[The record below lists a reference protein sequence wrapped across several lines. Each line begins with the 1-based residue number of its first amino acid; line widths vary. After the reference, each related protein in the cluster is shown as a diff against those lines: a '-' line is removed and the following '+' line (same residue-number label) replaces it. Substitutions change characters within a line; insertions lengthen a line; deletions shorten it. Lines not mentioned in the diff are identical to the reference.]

1 MHRDL
6 ARDPRRTPSP
16 MTLLLALVRLAF
28 AAALLWFA
36 LDWRSPYFANVRSWA
51 LCGLIIGP
59 LIVGL
64 LETWI
69 LSSGRAGARMAHAVS
84 ATTLA
89 IAALALGAT
98 VLFEGQFR
106 WMRHQVLNAE
116 PRHLETLGRHVI
128 VGYNDLPELRALIER
143 RAIAGVFLGG
153 RNVRGQT
160 AEEIRALVA
169 ALQDTRR
176 RQGLPPLWVATDQEG
191 GPVSRLSP
199 PLARS
204 ASLAELVA
212 AHPDK
217 SERTAAVQAL
227 AARHGRELA
236 EVGVT
241 VNFAPV
247 VDLNHRIVNPDDRLS
262 RIHERAIST
271 DPAVVTDVARQ
282 YCTALHQAGVRC
294 TLKHFPGLGRVFE
307 DTHRQSADL
316 GTSASELAATDWVP
330 FRALMQES
338 HTFTMLGHVRLTALD
353 RERPVSSSQ
362 PAVAGLLRGEW
373 KHDGILVTDD
383 FCMAAAYGSRGGLAG
398 ASVGALNAG
407 VDLILVSYDPDQVYP
422 VMYALLKA
430 HAEGRLRQDALAS
443 SERRLA
449 RSAGARGAATTVASP

>member
-1 MHRDL
+1 
-6 ARDPRRTPSP
+6 
-16 MTLLLALVRLAF
+16 MTLLLALVRLAI
-28 AAALLWFA
+28 AAAILWFT
-36 LDWRSPYFANVRSWA
+36 LDWRSPYFASVRSWA
-51 LCGLIIGP
+51 LCGLIALP

-64 LETWI
+64 PETW
-69 LSSGRAGARMAHAVS
+69 LLFSGRAGARTTRAVS

-98 VLFEGQFR
+98 LLLEGQFR

-116 PRHLETLGRHVI
+116 PRHLEMLGRHVI
-128 VGYNDLPELRALIER
+128 VGYHDLAELRALIER

-153 RNVRGQT
+153 RNVRGNT
-160 AEEIRALVA
+160 IEEIRALVA

-176 RQGLPPLWVATDQEG
+176 WQDLPPLWIATDQEG

-217 SERTAAVQAL
+217 SERIAAVQAL

-236 EVGVT
+236 DLGVN

-247 VDLNHRIVNPDDRLS
+247 VDLNHRVVNPDDRLS

-271 DPAVVTDVARQ
+271 DAAMVTEVARH
-282 YCTALHQAGVRC
+282 YCAGLHQAGVRC

-330 FRALMQES
+330 FRALMQDAN
-338 HTFTMLGHVRLTALD
+338 TFMMLGHVRLTALD

-362 PAVAGLLRGEW
+362 PVVAGLLRGDW
-373 KHDGILVTDD
+373 RHDGILVTDD
-383 FCMAAAYGSRGGLAG
+383 FCMAAAYGSSGGMAA

-407 VDLILVSYDPDQVYP
+407 VDLILVSYDSDQFYP
-422 VMYALLKA
+422 VMYALLRA

-449 RSAGARGAATTVASP
+449 RSAGTHRDATTVASP